1 MEINVLRI
9 DTLLAE
15 QGITKSKLAE
25 KSGVSRQSI
34 STILRRGT
42 CTPLTAGRLAF
53 GLGVR
58 VEDILKG
65 GN

>member
-42 CTPLTAGRLAF
+42 CEPLTAGKLAA

-58 VEDILKG
+58 VADILEG